1 MNIGYQISDNF
12 IVISCQKNASTTVM
26 LQSLCYNEH
35 KKIDEYN
42 DLEFKHANESNR
54 GNLWD
59 YSNKY
64 EINCDNIKK
73 CPNQKLIFI
82 FRDPIKRFLSAYKTW
97 FVGLNRTIDDFVKFV
112 KEDIETYK
120 DYINIINEHYRPQYT
135 FINFD
140 DIDIFIEQKD
150 YEMFCIEQGI
160 QYLKAN
166 QNKDLSYQSKIKLT
180 YEHISIIK
188 DIYKKDYEMIEKIK
202 TSGKLYNGTL

>member
-1 MNIGYQISDNF
+1 MNIGYKISDNF
-12 IVISCQKNASTTVM
+12 IVISCAKNASTTVM
-26 LQSLCYNEH
+26 IQSLCYNEH

-42 DLEFKHANESNR
+42 DLGFKHANESNR
-54 GNLWD
+54 GNLWR
-59 YSNKY
+59 YSIKY
-64 EINCDNIKK
+64 KINCNIVK
-73 CPNQKLIFI
+73 NYTNEKLIFI

-112 KEDIETYK
+112 KKDIEIHK
-120 DYINIINEHYRPQYT
+120 DNINIINEHYRPQYT

-150 YEMFCIEQGI
+150 YEMFCNEQGI
-160 QYLKAN
+160 QYLKTN

-180 YEHISIIK
+180 DEHISILK
-188 DIYKKDYEMIEKIK
+188 DLYNDDYEMIEKIK